1 MKQLISNFE
10 FSAGYS
16 PAMWQKCIL
25 KVIKY
30 YSLSLFDFLQIQI
43 SCNKMIRY
51 LDILDIA
58 FYIYLITNS
67 SVNVIT
73 VFLHIFYWFNFVCIL
88 LILRNGFYSAREPIY
103 ISWGKNVDGMTLLKD
118 TLWFYCKLRW

>member
-1 MKQLISNFE
+1 MKQLIS
-10 FSAGYS
+10 SS
-16 PAMWQKCIL
+16 TLVIWQNSFFKN
-25 KVIKY
+25 VIKY

-73 VFLHIFYWFNFVCIL
+73 VFLHIFY
-88 LILRNGFYSAREPIY
+88 
-103 ISWGKNVDGMTLLKD
+103 
-118 TLWFYCKLRW
+118 